1 MNTERILA
9 EGVCDSIRHATP
21 NFHWKPRRGHGHL
34 AWVAV
39 AALLVVFALAAFAS
53 RAHAL

>member
-1 MNTERILA
+1 MNIERNLA

-21 NFHWKPRRGHGHL
+21 KFHWKPRRGHGHL

-39 AALLVVFALAAFAS
+39 AVLLLVFALAAFAS